1 MSNRTPLKTRVQSP
15 GHHLLTPN
23 DDDYERA
30 QVRKARAAALRRKSG
45 IGAEIAAAGSGQA
58 TPSQDDIGVLSREHI
73 LELHN
78 NCIKLAAENVRVHLA
93 HTLAIS
99 FILRL
104 QLLEGASVSSCHSD
118 DCVRSCKFFILSRAF
133 VNCECVQC
141 LYFAS
146 RRVCKT
152 LFLWL

>member
-45 IGAEIAAAGSGQA
+45 IGAEIAAAGFGQA
-58 TPSQDDIGVLSREHI
+58 TPSQDDFGVLSREHI

-93 HTLAIS
+93 HACNNSYLCCSCLKA
-99 FILRL
+99 
-104 QLLEGASVSSCHSD
+104 LLSLV
-118 DCVRSCKFFILSRAF
+118 VIPTIAF
-133 VNCECVQC
+133 VR
-141 LYFAS
+141 AS
-146 RRVCKT
+146 FSSSLAHLCTVNASSVYV
-152 LFLWL
+152 L